1 MMVRIGQGFDT
12 HALVAERKLILGG
25 VHIPYD
31 KGLLGHSDGDALLHA
46 ICDALIGAAG
56 LGDIGRHFPDTDPR
70 YKGADSRGLRRN
82 VATMLAAA
90 GWQAVN
96 VDSTIIAE
104 APKLAPHIPSM
115 VANIAADLKIAPE
128 CVNVKAKSTEK
139 LGFVGRG
146 EGIAAEAVVLISRV
160 VH

>member
-46 ICDALIGAAG
+46 ISDALIGAAG

-70 YKGADSRGLRRN
+70 YKGADSRGLLRS